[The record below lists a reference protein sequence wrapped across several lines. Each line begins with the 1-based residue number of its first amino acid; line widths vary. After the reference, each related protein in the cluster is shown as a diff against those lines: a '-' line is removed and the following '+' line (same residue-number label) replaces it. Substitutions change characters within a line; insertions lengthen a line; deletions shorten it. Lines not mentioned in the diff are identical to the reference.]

1 MDSTAE
7 NSEFFQRSILAVD
20 SVPVL
25 LRTNVCQTGTSRE
38 RIDKCGFGS
47 PVCAPNS
54 YPYDAHCVKGLLIT
68 TYLFTVTT
76 YYAFSQK

>member
-25 LRTNVCQTGTSRE
+25 LRTNVCQTGTSWE

-47 PVCAPNS
+47 PVCAPTHT
-54 YPYDAHCVKGLLIT
+54 PTMLTA
-68 TYLFTVTT
+68 
-76 YYAFSQK
+76 